1 MSGPVVAGVDG
12 SRRSLTAAEWAAREA
27 ARRGVALRLV
37 HACPPLPRRV
47 SPVPG
52 VDAWQQVG
60 EQMLGRTVADFRAR
74 HADLEID
81 GKHTAAEP
89 AEALLTAAT
98 SAGLLVVGA
107 RGWGGFDGLAV
118 GSVALRVTAMA
129 DCPVVTVPERRRTG
143 TGRDAWTGP
152 SGSPGPD
159 SSAGP
164 DGSPRPDSSP
174 GPDGWAAA
182 ETAEVQLGSGAHAPA
197 EATAAFAFRA
207 AQERGVPLRVVH
219 AWALPPASPSAWM
232 LTVLEEDRAMWED
245 QESQVVS
252 DALRPW
258 RERWPEVTVVPDVV
272 LLNPAEALVRA
283 SERAGL
289 LVIGRRTATR
299 PTELRLGPVA
309 HAVLHHARCPLAVV
323 PHPAG

>member
-1 MSGPVVAGVDG
+1 M
-12 SRRSLTAAEWAAREA
+12 
-27 ARRGVALRLV
+27 
-37 HACPPLPRRV
+37 
-47 SPVPG
+47 
-52 VDAWQQVG
+52 
-60 EQMLGRTVADFRAR
+60 
-74 HADLEID
+74 
-81 GKHTAAEP
+81 
-89 AEALLTAAT
+89 
-98 SAGLLVVGA
+98 
-107 RGWGGFDGLAV
+107 
-118 GSVALRVTAMA
+118 
-129 DCPVVTVPERRRTG
+129 
-143 TGRDAWTGP
+143 
-152 SGSPGPD
+152 
-159 SSAGP
+159 
-164 DGSPRPDSSP
+164 
-174 GPDGWAAA
+174 
-182 ETAEVQLGSGAHAPA
+182 QLGFGAHAPA

-258 RERWPEVTVVPDVV
+258 RERCPEVTVVPDVV

>member
-27 ARRGVALRLV
+27 ARRGAALRLV

-52 VDAWQQVG
+52 VDAWQHVG
-60 EQMLGRTVADFRAR
+60 EQMLGQTVADFRVR
-74 HADLEID
+74 HPALEL
-81 GKHTAAEP
+81 GGEHTAAEP
-89 AEALLTAAT
+89 AEALLTAAA

-118 GSVALRVTAMA
+118 GSVALRVAAMA
-129 DCPVVTVPERRRTG
+129 DCPVVTVPEARRRG
-143 TGRDAWTGP
+143 AGWDGADRD
-152 SGSPGPD
+152 
-159 SSAGP
+159 
-164 DGSPRPDSSP
+164 
-174 GPDGWAAA
+174 
-182 ETAEVQLGSGAHAPA
+182 EVQLGFDAHAPA
-197 EATAAFAFRA
+197 EATADFAFRA
-207 AQERGVPLRVVH
+207 AWERGVPLRVVH

-232 LTVLEEDRAMWED
+232 LTVLEEDRARWED

-258 RERWPEVTVVPDVV
+258 RERYPEVTAVPDVI

-289 LVIGRRTATR
+289 LVLGRRTATR

-309 HAVLHHARCPLAVV
+309 HAVLHHAHCPVAVV
-323 PHPAG
+323 PHPAH

>member
-1 MSGPVVAGVDG
+1 MSGPVVVGVDG
-12 SRRSLTAAEWAAREA
+12 SRRSLTAVEWAAREA
-27 ARRGVALRLV
+27 ARRGIALRLV

-52 VDAWQQVG
+52 VDAWQNVG
-60 EQMLGRTVADFRAR
+60 EQMLGQTVADFRAR
-74 HADLEID
+74 LPELAID
-81 GKHTAAEP
+81 GEHTATEP
-89 AEALLTAAT
+89 AEALLTAAA

-107 RGWGGFDGLAV
+107 RGWGGFEGLAV
-118 GSVALRVTAMA
+118 GSVALRVAAMA
-129 DCPVVTVPERRRTG
+129 DCPVVTVPDERRTG
-143 TGRDAWTGP
+143 
-152 SGSPGPD
+152 
-159 SSAGP
+159 AGW
-164 DGSPRPDSSP
+164 DGTDT
-174 GPDGWAAA
+174 D
-182 ETAEVQLGSGAHAPA
+182 EVQLGFDAHAPA
-197 EATAAFAFRA
+197 EAPTAFAFRA

-258 RERWPEVTVVPDVV
+258 REGCPEVTVVPDVV

-283 SERAGL
+283 SERADL

-299 PTELRLGPVA
+299 PTQLRLGPVA
-309 HAVLHHARCPLAVV
+309 HAVLHHARCPVAVV
-323 PHPAG
+323 PHPGP

>member
-12 SRRSLTAAEWAAREA
+12 SRHSLTAAEWAAREA
-27 ARRGVALRLV
+27 ARRGAALRLV

-52 VDAWQQVG
+52 VDAWQHVG
-60 EQMLGRTVADFRAR
+60 EQMLGQTVADFRVR
-74 HADLEID
+74 HPALEL
-81 GKHTAAEP
+81 GGEHTAAEP
-89 AEALLTAAT
+89 AEALLTAAA

-118 GSVALRVTAMA
+118 GSVALRVAAMA
-129 DCPVVTVPERRRTG
+129 DCPVVTVPEARRRG
-143 TGRDAWTGP
+143 AGWDGADRD
-152 SGSPGPD
+152 
-159 SSAGP
+159 
-164 DGSPRPDSSP
+164 
-174 GPDGWAAA
+174 
-182 ETAEVQLGSGAHAPA
+182 EVHLGFDAHAPA
-197 EATAAFAFRA
+197 EATADFAFRA
-207 AQERGVPLRVVH
+207 AWERGVPLRVVH

-232 LTVLEEDRAMWED
+232 LTVLEEDRARWED

-258 RERWPEVTVVPDVV
+258 RERYPEVTAVPDVI

-289 LVIGRRTATR
+289 LVLGRRTATR

-309 HAVLHHARCPLAVV
+309 HAVLHHAHCPVAVV
-323 PHPAG
+323 PHPAH

>member
-74 HADLEID
+74 HAGLEID

-129 DCPVVTVPERRRTG
+129 DCPVVTVPETRRTG
-143 TGRDAWTGP
+143 TGRDGWAGP
-152 SGSPGPD
+152 GGSPGPD
-159 SSAGP
+159 SSRGP
-164 DGSPRPDSSP
+164 DGSA

-182 ETAEVQLGSGAHAPA
+182 ETAEVQLGFGAHAPA
-197 EATAAFAFRA
+197 EATVAFAFRA

-232 LTVLEEDRAMWED
+232 LTVLEEDRATWED

-258 RERWPEVTVVPDVV
+258 RESCPEVTVVPDVV